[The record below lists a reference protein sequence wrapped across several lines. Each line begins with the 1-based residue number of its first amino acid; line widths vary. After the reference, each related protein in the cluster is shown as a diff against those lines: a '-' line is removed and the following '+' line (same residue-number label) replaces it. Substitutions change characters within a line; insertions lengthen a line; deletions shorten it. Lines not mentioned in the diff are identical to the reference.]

1 MTLPLFAPIGAW
13 EKVTRCD
20 PMARDLADQHYSRQT
35 IGARDFT
42 PPGRTLVLRT
52 PEGGAVWAVVEN
64 LDPAGGRRWRN
75 TIFRNTRPDLW
86 LSSALIVEATI
97 TTRAF
102 WLSRFGALPAV
113 PLTTE
118 IDPNK
123 VRRKR
128 DPGRCYI
135 RAGWRRVADAR
146 GLVVLEATFATPSS
160 TSVGSSKVVDRSE
173 EPVPVDEPWDAVDAA
188 LEPGR

>member
-1 MTLPLFAPIGAW
+1 MNLALFAPRGAW

-20 PMARDLADQHYSRQT
+20 LQARELADGHYSRQT

-64 LDPAGGRRWRN
+64 LDPVGGRRFRN

-86 LSSALIVEATI
+86 LSSALIVEATA
-97 TTRAF
+97 TTLAY
-102 WLSRFGALPAV
+102 WLSHFGALPPV

-118 IDPNK
+118 VDPGK

-128 DPGRCYI
+128 DPGRCYL
-135 RAGWRRVADAR
+135 RAGWVRRADAR
-146 GLVVLEATFATPSS
+146 GLVVLEAPIFSTPDGPATGTQNDGARRAP
-160 TSVGSSKVVDRSE
+160 
-173 EPVPVDEPWDAVDAA
+173 
-188 LEPGR
+188 